1 MVNSFDLFM
10 IQKRHPCQRQEYEF
24 HVNLLNLSS
33 RVQRCVYSISWSLM
47 TCLLGFFTSER
58 SSVLSP
64 HTLPSLELV
73 KNSAK
78 ISPLHHKV
86 SKENKVKNKT
96 NSDYP
101 FWQIPRLWGILPD
114 RLCYFF
120 LELQDFSNAVFVWCG
135 LSSPVSC
142 NPIPMKAFFSSLGIC
157 VPWCPQVNHD
167 CSKAIKCCSGVPSHL
182 TLSQHFHLARCLPLQ
197 PKKFQR

>member
-1 MVNSFDLFM
+1 MVNSFDLFV

-120 LELQDFSNAVFVWCG
+120 FENYRISSMQCLFSVASVPPWV
-135 LSSPVSC
+135 V
-142 NPIPMKAFFSSLGIC
+142 IPYLWKHSSL
-157 VPWCPQVNHD
+157 PWAYVSP
-167 CSKAIKCCSGVPSHL
+167 GVPKSTTTAAKQLSAALESHPTWL
-182 TLSQHFHLARCLPLQ
+182 LASI
-197 PKKFQR
+197 FT

>member
-1 MVNSFDLFM
+1 MVNSFDLFV

-47 TCLLGFFTSER
+47 TCLLGFFTSES

-64 HTLPSLELV
+64 HTLPSLEPA

-78 ISPLHHKV
+78 MSPLHHKV

-101 FWQIPRLWGILPD
+101 FWQIPHLWGILPD

-120 LELQDFSNAVFVWCG
+120 ENYRISAMQCLFGVALVPLWV
-135 LSSPVSC
+135 V
-142 NPIPMKAFFSSLGIC
+142 IPYLWKHSSSLGIC
-157 VPWCPQVNHD
+157 VRWCPQVNHD

-182 TLSQHFHLARCLPLQ
+182 TLSQHFHLAHCLPLQ

>member
-1 MVNSFDLFM
+1 MVNSFDLFV

-86 SKENKVKNKT
+86 SKENKVKTKQTLTTHFDKSLVSGVFCLTDCAIFFENYRI
-96 NSDYP
+96 SSMQCLFSVASVP
-101 FWQIPRLWGILPD
+101 PWVVIPYLW
-114 RLCYFF
+114 
-120 LELQDFSNAVFVWCG
+120 
-135 LSSPVSC
+135 
-142 NPIPMKAFFSSLGIC
+142 KHSSL
-157 VPWCPQVNHD
+157 PWAYVSP
-167 CSKAIKCCSGVPSHL
+167 GVPKSTTTAAKQLSAALESHPTWL
-182 TLSQHFHLARCLPLQ
+182 LGSIFT
-197 PKKFQR
+197 